1 MRRIGRP
8 GKRRDIVLEPSRM
21 SARLLVAESVAGLLQ
36 RPGRSALTALGTI
49 LGVGTLV
56 AILGLT
62 ATASSQVDS
71 RFNALLNTQV
81 IVQDVGPD
89 QVDEGPSFPQDATER
104 IDQLHGVESAGLYWK
119 VRLGSGD
126 TVLSSPL
133 AAPPV
138 TVPTVEAVTPDFL
151 TTAGGHLQQGRLLTP
166 WDASSNQ
173 AVTVLGSG
181 VARELG
187 ITTLSTQPAVFIGD
201 RAFTVVGIV
210 DDSERVADLLSWVMI
225 PTTSATAYWGAPDD
239 PGVAMLIVT
248 AAGAAPQIAAEAPPA
263 LRPDHPDYFKS
274 IAPPDPR
281 TLRTAVTGDLAR
293 LSLLLALVS
302 LVIGT
307 VGIANTSLVA
317 VLERTSEIGL
327 RRALGALRRHVTA
340 QFVAE
345 AGILGALGGLVGT
358 TGGLVAVLMVS
369 FHLGWTPAMQPV
381 LLLAAPGIGLLTGTI
396 AGIYPAWKASRIQPA
411 VALRR

>member
-1 MRRIGRP
+1 M
-8 GKRRDIVLEPSRM
+8 
-21 SARLLVAESVAGLLQ
+21 AGLLQ
-36 RPGRSALTALGTI
+36 RPGRSALTALGTV

-81 IVQDVGPD
+81 TVQDAGPD
-89 QVDEGPSFPQDATER
+89 LADVGPSFPQDAPER
-104 IDQLHGVESAGLYWK
+104 IDQLHGVKATGLYWK
-119 VRLGSGD
+119 VQLADADAVR
-126 TVLSSPL
+126 SSPL
-133 AAPPV
+133 ATAPV
-138 TVPTVEAVTPDFL
+138 SVPTVEAVTPDFL
-151 TTAGGHLQQGRLLTP
+151 TAAGGHLQQGRLLTS
-166 WDASSNQ
+166 WDASTNQ
-173 AVTVLGSG
+173 DIAVLGSG

-187 ITTLSTQPAVFIGD
+187 ITTLATQPAVFIGD

-210 DDSERVADLLSWVMI
+210 DDSERVAELLSWVMI
-225 PTTSATAYWGAPDD
+225 PTGPATTYWGAPAD
-239 PGVAMLIVT
+239 PGVAMLIAT
-248 AAGAAPQIAAEAPPA
+248 APGAAQQIAAEAPTA
-263 LRPDHPDYFKS
+263 LRPDHPEYLKS

-307 VGIANTSLVA
+307 IGIANTSLVA
-317 VLERTSEIGL
+317 VLERTEEIGL
-327 RRALGALRRHVTA
+327 RRALGALRRHVNA

-345 AGILGALGGLVGT
+345 AGVLGALGGLVGT
-358 TGGLVAVLMVS
+358 TGGLATVLLVS
-369 FHLGWTPAMQPV
+369 FHLGWTPAMQPA
-381 LLLAAPGIGLLTGTI
+381 LLFAAPGIGLLTGTI

>member
-1 MRRIGRP
+1 
-8 GKRRDIVLEPSRM
+8 
-21 SARLLVAESVAGLLQ
+21 
-36 RPGRSALTALGTI
+36 
-49 LGVGTLV
+49 V

-89 QVDEGPSFPQDATER
+89 QGDLGSSFPKDAPKAIE
-104 IDQLHGVESAGLYWK
+104 QLHGVKSVGLYWK
-119 VRLGSGD
+119 VRLGADD
-126 TVLSSPL
+126 TVRSSPL
-133 AAPPV
+133 AAAPA
-138 TVPTVEAVTPDFL
+138 TVPNVEAVTPDFL
-151 TTAGGHLQQGRLLTP
+151 TASGTHLQQGRLLTS
-166 WDASSNQ
+166 WDASTNQ
-173 AVTVLGSG
+173 DVAVLGSG
-181 VARELG
+181 VARQLG
-187 ITTLSTQPAVFIGD
+187 ITTLATRPAVFIGD
-201 RAFTVVGIV
+201 RAFTVVGVV
-210 DDSERVADLLSWVMI
+210 DDTERTAELLSWVMI
-225 PTTSATAYWGAPDD
+225 PTGPAATYWGAPDD

-248 AAGAAPQIAAEAPPA
+248 AAGAAQQLAAEVPTA
-263 LRPDHPDYFKS
+263 LRPDHPDYFRS
-274 IAPPDPR
+274 TAPPDPR

-327 RRALGALRRHVTA
+327 RRSLGALRRHVTA
-340 QFVAE
+340 QFLAE
-345 AGILGALGGLVGT
+345 AGTLGALGGLVGT
-358 TGGLVAVLMVS
+358 TGGLITVLLVS
-369 FHLGWTPAMQPV
+369 FHLGWTPAMQPA
-381 LLLAAPGIGLLTGTI
+381 LLVAAPGIGLLTGTI